1 MSRSWHATSG
11 GFWMALR
18 PDNAPRIS
26 LNKLCEFM
34 TASIPRQRRIGR
46 DQKFPPDYQRMYY
59 REAQE
64 AVASCIASDLVDTAV
79 VERQIEI
86 LNQQAPDT
94 VGTQRR
100 LASNVDALEA
110 FLEMLDDINLQG
122 STPERGAN
130 DAPKLQIRNVGISV
144 RPEIVLRAESRNGP
158 VVGAMKIHF
167 PKTNPL
173 NAQSAGYASAVLQEW
188 TTTHMHDDGTS
199 FGPLCCV
206 LDVGSQSFFQGV
218 RATRQ
223 RMRDIED
230 ACATI
235 AALWPTI
242 QQGD

>member
-1 MSRSWHATSG
+1 MSQVEVIVD
-11 GFWMALR
+11 MALR
-18 PDNAPRIS
+18 PDQAPRIS

-34 TASIPRQRRIGR
+34 TASIPRQRRIVR
-46 DQKFPPDYQRMYY
+46 DQKFPPDYLRTYY

-64 AVASCIASDLVDTAV
+64 AVASCIASELDNVSA
-79 VERQIEI
+79 VERQIDI

-100 LASNVDALEA
+100 IASNVDALET
-110 FLEMLDDINLQG
+110 FLDMLDQINLQG
-122 STPERGAN
+122 AVPELGAN
-130 DAPKLQIRNVGISV
+130 DAPKLRVRNVDISV
-144 RPEIVLRAESRNGP
+144 RPEIILRMENRNGP
-158 VVGAMKIHF
+158 VVGAMKVHF

-173 NAQSAGYASAVLQEW
+173 DERSAGYASAILQEW
-188 TTTHMHDDGTS
+188 TRVYLPDDGS
-199 FGPLCCV
+199 ASGPLCCV
-206 LDVGSQSFFQGV
+206 LDIGSQCFYEGV

-242 QQGD
+242 QQSG